1 MYTQKP
7 KEAGEDDEPVED
19 EEEGAAKKK
28 FDLVWQA
35 DTKISASAFLVNS
48 VEQWEIGWEIENKRW
63 FRTWIVLFY
72 KYTQFKKFNIIL
84 CIPPPFIFVTAIVN
98 TRHLDSIIFKYSNWL
113 LYW

>member
-48 VEQWEIGWEIENKRW
+48 VEQ
-63 FRTWIVLFY
+63 
-72 KYTQFKKFNIIL
+72 
-84 CIPPPFIFVTAIVN
+84 
-98 TRHLDSIIFKYSNWL
+98 
-113 LYW
+113 